1 MPDIAPAPP
10 QAAAAPAPSAP
21 QSGGIDGLMA
31 DLDRQAAASPPEPS
45 KPDPAKP
52 EPAKPAAK
60 PPEAAKPSDD
70 EAVIKSNPKAWK
82 VFESFKKS
90 AAAKEKALQDQVD
103 AIKNKPVE
111 GVADA
116 GKIKALEDRIA
127 ELSEGEKTWKQR
139 AAEADFTRSEEY
151 SNKFVMPYN
160 RELRQAI
167 EEVKNLTVSFTD
179 DGETKTRQATEADFR
194 KALSLPISEQD
205 AFIHDSFGRSAHRVM
220 ARINEI
226 GRIRAAAELAV
237 SEHAE
242 KSESSRLEKETL
254 SKREQDEYDSHFSA
268 SSESLKSHPVGSKY
282 FAPSDA
288 DPEGSKILTEGYDK
302 FDTLKTTLGT
312 MKPDERAAVSAVIRA
327 RFAAM
332 PRVAAALTKATAEIE
347 SLKAELGKFKKSDP
361 GSATAA
367 PSGGAS
373 SAPIKDITSMA
384 AEFDKV

>member
-1 MPDIAPAPP
+1 
-10 QAAAAPAPSAP
+10 
-21 QSGGIDGLMA
+21 MA
-31 DLDRQAAASPPEPS
+31 DLDRQVAASPPEPA

-60 PPEAAKPSDD
+60 PPEAPKPSDD
-70 EAVIKSNPKAWK
+70 EAIIKSNPKAWK

-151 SNKFVMPYN
+151 LTKFVRPYN
-160 RELRQAI
+160 RELKQAFDEI
-167 EEVKNLTVSFTD
+167 KSLTVTYSV
-179 DGETKTRQATEADFR
+179 DGDTKTRPATEVDFK
-194 KALSLPISEQD
+194 KAMSLPIEDQD
-205 AFIHDSFGRSAHRVM
+205 EFIHNSFGRSAHRVIS
-220 ARINEI
+220 RINEI
-226 GRIRAAAELAV
+226 NRIRAASELAV

-242 KSESSRLEKETL
+242 NFEKSKLEKETL
-254 SKREQDEYDSHFSA
+254 SKREKDEYDSHFKA
-268 SSESLKSHPVGSKY
+268 SDESLRSHPVGSKY

-288 DPEGSKILTEGYDK
+288 DPEGSKILEDGYIK
-302 FDTLKTTLGT
+302 FDSLNTTLGS

-367 PSGGAS
+367 PSGGAPA
-373 SAPIKDITSMA
+373 APVKDITSMA